1 MSQLVQIMRTLRA
14 MPPLPEV
21 ASRVLSIVRDPEYSI
36 DALVGVVRTDPGL
49 TMRILRICNSSLYS
63 LAQPITSVSDAVAY
77 LGSRNLVKLVMVS
90 CSTSYFRNLPANGYA
105 DPAGLWRQSMS
116 TATACQAI
124 AERCGHAQP
133 ATAFTAGILHNLGCI
148 AMAQVLEPAV
158 LDAAAQQLR
167 DPAANAL
174 EVERRVLG
182 MDHAAA
188 AGIVTENW
196 NLPPDLRRAARNH
209 HDPARIGADDDLT
222 ALLHVA
228 DQLVMGLGIGE
239 PCAGRPHEP
248 CPEALQKLRLQRADL
263 DDVAA
268 LVTTELRR
276 VDELLNQEPP
286 TGR

>member
-1 MSQLVQIMRTLRA
+1 
-14 MPPLPEV
+14 
-21 ASRVLSIVRDPEYSI
+21 
-36 DALVGVVRTDPGL
+36 
-49 TMRILRICNSSLYS
+49 
-63 LAQPITSVSDAVAY
+63 
-77 LGSRNLVKLVMVS
+77 GSRNLVKLVMVS

-167 DPAANAL
+167 DPSANPL

-188 AGIVTENW
+188 AGIVTETW
-196 NLPPDLRRAARNH
+196 NLPPELRRAARNH

-276 VDELLNQEPP
+276 VDELRNQEPP
-286 TGR
+286 PGR

>member
-116 TATACQAI
+116 TENGSSVTMI
-124 AERCGHAQP
+124 SGAEPRRLP
-133 ATAFTAGILHNLGCI
+133 AT
-148 AMAQVLEPAV
+148 
-158 LDAAAQQLR
+158 
-167 DPAANAL
+167 
-174 EVERRVLG
+174 
-182 MDHAAA
+182 
-188 AGIVTENW
+188 
-196 NLPPDLRRAARNH
+196 
-209 HDPARIGADDDLT
+209 
-222 ALLHVA
+222 
-228 DQLVMGLGIGE
+228 
-239 PCAGRPHEP
+239 
-248 CPEALQKLRLQRADL
+248 
-263 DDVAA
+263 
-268 LVTTELRR
+268 
-276 VDELLNQEPP
+276 
-286 TGR
+286 